1 MARRVALFADQ
12 TETEDYFGISINHPG
27 LFSGRYNISPSF
39 QLPVVYRDNKVKK
52 AKPVQWGDGPGG
64 VAVISRADAEKAIE
78 ERNVKPCVAVIS
90 GFYVWKDDK
99 EKEHPFFVRMLNA
112 PLMAVASLMFNGSSP
127 HFKMITAE
135 SNVLIQPMTETMPL
149 LLDSDL
155 SGTWLDEAT
164 SVKDVLREGIPQ
176 FLLTELSVLRVTK
189 KVNDPKNDDPS
200 LIQPIPK

>member
-1 MARRVALFADQ
+1 
-12 TETEDYFGISINHPG
+12 
-27 LFSGRYNISPSF
+27 
-39 QLPVVYRDNKVKK
+39 
-52 AKPVQWGDGPGG
+52 
-64 VAVISRADAEKAIE
+64 
-78 ERNVKPCVAVIS
+78 
-90 GFYVWKDDK
+90 
-99 EKEHPFFVRMLNA
+99 
-112 PLMAVASLMFNGSSP
+112 P